1 MKETIENMIDYI
13 AGADFFGSIGQ
24 ILLQGPADYPQAW
37 AFVKSIFQNVALPLG
52 FVLFLIYF
60 LVALVDKSTTETLN
74 IEQIFKMFL
83 KLIVALYLVQN
94 SLNIVETL
102 MDWGTLMVNKVSSA
116 GLSAGTMGGVADDL
130 KALAAE
136 ETGDYHSL
144 LKCLGFIIN
153 LILPWAITWII
164 NIIIKVQCYVRLFEM
179 MIMACGAPIA
189 TADIFLEGT
198 SGGAIRYLKRMLA
211 VALQGGIMLMI
222 AMLFS
227 SIAGAGIMSGA
238 GFSEY
243 VGSYLVFG
251 VAACLLIGKSNQIAR
266 DWVGVS

>member
-24 ILLQGPADYPQAW
+24 ILLQGPADYPEAW

-52 FVLFLIYF
+52 FILFLIYF
-60 LVALVDKSTTETLN
+60 LIALVDKNTTDTLN
-74 IEQIFKMFL
+74 IEQIFKMLLKFL
-83 KLIVALYLVQN
+83 VALFLVQN
-94 SLNIVETL
+94 SLDIVETL
-102 MDWGTLMVNKVSSA
+102 MSWGTLMVNKVNSA
-116 GLSAGTMGGVADDL
+116 GLSAGTMSGIADDL

-136 ETGDYHSL
+136 ETGNYGLIKS
-144 LKCLGFIIN
+144 LGFIIK